1 MGGVAQEYRCRK
13 GSTAPLQ
20 GVFQR
25 SRRAEC
31 AFIDSYSWRSCKSS
45 YSTRAADASPRRSA
59 NPTTLRMR
67 TVRSSPIVS
76 TSPAFTAWPVAFSR
90 TPLMRTWPASISAAA
105 LVRAFTTRACHNHLS
120 RRWRSKQHHSRMD
133 SCLEHDLR
141 ANAFRVCRE
150 GKPGT
155 TLSDHTLA
163 LILAGGELF
172 FQRRQFGKRR
182 IGIDRALAFARRRA
196 GRELP
201 VRRPAIAFVAA
212 ALFATAMVATTPGL
226 ALVLVG
232 VPALAGKAFAGGAA
246 LVVASFAHRRT
257 IGWCR
262 RGFDRRIR
270 AGFTE
275 IIAVVAPSAAVT
287 L

>member
-76 TSPAFTAWPVAFSR
+76 TSPAFTAWPGAFSR

-120 RRWRSKQHHSRMD
+120 RRSRSKQHQFENRPDARSA
-133 SCLEHDLR
+133 CLEQHHSTNEIVDP
-141 ANAFRVCRE
+141 E
-150 GKPGT
+150 KTGT
-155 TLSDHTLA
+155 TLRDHGHSAPDHA
-163 LILAGGELF
+163 LERDNFSSNRHPVLSFCLSMIFSENRYPLF
-172 FQRRQFGKRR
+172 R
-182 IGIDRALAFARRRA
+182 IMLSR
-196 GRELP
+196 
-201 VRRPAIAFVAA
+201 
-212 ALFATAMVATTPGL
+212 
-226 ALVLVG
+226 
-232 VPALAGKAFAGGAA
+232 
-246 LVVASFAHRRT
+246 
-257 IGWCR
+257 
-262 RGFDRRIR
+262 
-270 AGFTE
+270 
-275 IIAVVAPSAAVT
+275 
-287 L
+287 

>member
-25 SRRAEC
+25 SHRAEC

-76 TSPAFTAWPVAFSR
+76 TSPAFTAWPGAFSR

-120 RRWRSKQHHSRMD
+120 RRWRSKQHQFEDRPDARSA
-133 SCLEHDLR
+133 CFAHDHWKNK
-141 ANAFRVCRE
+141 ACW
-150 GKPGT
+150 PGNPRT
-155 TLSDHTLA
+155 TLRYRGHSVPDHALA
-163 LILAGGELF
+163 LVLAVGGELLLE
-172 FQRRQFGKRR
+172 RRQFGKRR
-182 IGIDRALAFARRRA
+182 VGIDRAFAFARRR
-196 GRELP
+196 GGGELP
-201 VRRPAIAFVAA
+201 MRRPALALVTPAFVAA
-212 ALFATAMVATTPGL
+212 AVVAPTARF
-226 ALVLVG
+226 ALVLV
-232 VPALAGKAFAGGAA
+232 
-246 LVVASFAHRRT
+246 
-257 IGWCR
+257 
-262 RGFDRRIR
+262 
-270 AGFTE
+270 
-275 IIAVVAPSAAVT
+275 
-287 L
+287 